1 MIDIALSEK
10 LKCIQLLL
18 LDVDGVL
25 TDGNIIFNDDGS
37 ESKRF
42 NVKDGLGLKLVM
54 KTGVEVGIIT
64 GRKSKALNHRCCD
77 LGIRLLLE
85 GVQDKTKAFDKILEQ
100 TGIAADQTAFIGDDL
115 PDLST
120 HEENS
125 YLVVVASGVDATA
138 ILDGFTISGGFADG
152 AAPMNTFGAGVYNV
166 GGSPAIANCNIA
178 SAESSL
184 RGYDLTKS
192 SRFFNHCS
200 WTLAKSA
207 FGACISWL

>member
-25 TDGNIIFNDDGS
+25 TDGSIIFNDDGS

-54 KTGVEVGIIT
+54 KTGVEVGIVT

-85 GVQDKTKAFDKILEQ
+85 GVQDKTKAFDNILEQ

-115 PDLST
+115 PDLPLMRRVGLSIAVADA
-120 HEENS
+120 HEF
-125 YLVVVASGVDATA
+125 VRQKADWTTAASGGCGAVREVCDA
-138 ILDGFTISGGFADG
+138 ILKA
-152 AAPMNTFGAGVYNV
+152 
-166 GGSPAIANCNIA
+166 
-178 SAESSL
+178 
-184 RGYDLTKS
+184 RGLWEKIIT
-192 SRFFNHCS
+192 
-200 WTLAKSA
+200 A
-207 FGACISWL
+207 